1 MAVVRR
7 QQSPHTPSIAS
18 CSLLL
23 LGQSACQLPGSLPT
37 KPWPFSPAG
46 SMGSFLPLKLGPHA
60 LGAARILLGL
70 GTAIALFSHHSNS
83 PQLRPLGKGT
93 ISRSI
98 LLGPILCLGASA
110 HPIGSHVVPDP
121 PESEEPESHTSWLP
135 ATSPPPPGSSGHGAL
150 QARLQE
156 SSTPG
161 NLPDLGIKPTSPAL
175 QAVRYLKN
183 SIKRTVCVR
192 KTPGL

>member
-1 MAVVRR
+1 VYVCI
-7 QQSPHTPSIAS
+7 SV
-18 CSLLL
+18 CVSL
-23 LGQSACQLPGSLPT
+23 SMCVSLSLCVSVCL
-37 KPWPFSPAG
+37 FAPAG